1 MQANSSRPA
10 QDGGHA
16 SIQIT
21 GGYSDTSSF
30 SASTENNRP
39 ADGTDS
45 NYSSSDDNNVDNVA
59 GIASNE
65 EEDAVNRLR
74 NDWLALLEERRRVE
88 SANDMSSWLM
98 RVFAVAEQSMA
109 DRNNN
114 ISDDDDG
121 NNHAGQVK

>member
-1 MQANSSRPA
+1 M
-10 QDGGHA
+10 
-16 SIQIT
+16 
-21 GGYSDTSSF
+21 
-30 SASTENNRP
+30 
-39 ADGTDS
+39 
-45 NYSSSDDNNVDNVA
+45 DNVA

-65 EEDAVNRLR
+65 EEGAVNRLR